1 MKAAIGLDCRKA
13 QDFGIGTYIRGLV
26 GGLAEIDFETRYR
39 LLVSP
44 EGREAL
50 GPLPE
55 NFELVAEP
63 SRVYSVREQL
73 ALPWRLSRL
82 KLDLYHAT
90 HYVLPL
96 YVPARVVVTIHD
108 IIHVLFPEFLPNRLA
123 FHYARRMIL
132 RSLERGDRIV
142 AVSER
147 TRSDLVDYFRVDGEK
162 IEVVYNGVDA
172 RFRERLAEADRR
184 ALLARLGLTGQYLLF
199 VGNPKPHK
207 NLDRV
212 LEAYARVHERSG
224 GEPPPLVCVGAR
236 EAEIFK
242 LRRQA
247 ERLGLG
253 ERVRFLG
260 FVEDAVLPALYQG
273 ATLLLYP
280 TLYEGFGLPVAEA
293 MASGTPVVTS
303 STSALEE
310 IGRGAAELVDPL
322 DVEALAGAILRLLA
336 NAGARQDLAE
346 RGLKRSQ
353 KFQWQLAALR
363 TRAIYQEVL
372 GRDALSGEGAP

>member
-1 MKAAIGLDCRKA
+1 VRASIGIDCRKA

-26 GGLAEIDFETRYR
+26 GGLAEIDTETRYR

-44 EGREAL
+44 GAREAL
-50 GPLPE
+50 GALPS
-55 NFELVAEP
+55 NFDLVLES
-63 SRVYSVREQL
+63 SRVYSIREQL
-73 ALPWRLSRL
+73 VLPWRLARL

-90 HYVLPL
+90 HYVLPP
-96 YVPARVVVTIHD
+96 YVPARVVVTLHD
-108 IIHVLFPEFLPNRLA
+108 IIHLLFPEFLPNRIA

-132 RSLERGDRIV
+132 RSLERGDRVI

-147 TRSDLVDYFRVDGEK
+147 TRTDLMDYFGLDGAK
-162 IEVVYNGVDA
+162 IEVVYNGVDE
-172 RFRERLAEADRR
+172 RFRGRLDAEDRQ
-184 ALLARLGLTGQYLLF
+184 ALLARMGISGDYLLF

-212 LEAYARVHERSG
+212 LEAYSRVRERAA
-224 GEPPPLVCVGAR
+224 GEPPELVCVGAR
-236 EAEIFK
+236 EPEVFK

-260 FVEDAVLPALYQG
+260 FVEDAALPALYQG

-310 IGRGAAELVDPL
+310 IGRGAALLVDPL
-322 DVEALAGAILRLLA
+322 DVEALADAVLRLLA
-336 NAGARQDLAE
+336 DPDARRELAE
-346 RGLKRSQ
+346 RGRRRAQ
-353 KFQWQLAALR
+353 RFQWKLAALR
-363 TRAIYQEVL
+363 TRSIYREVL
-372 GRDALSGEGAP
+372 YGEESSSSS